1 MIHLYELR
9 ERRKMS
15 FETPLL
21 ISVKNIDLSSGLKV
35 VFSLSEKLDVS
46 KIEIRRSS
54 YDV

>member
-1 MIHLYELR
+1 
-9 ERRKMS
+9 MS

-46 KIEIRRSS
+46 KVEIRRSS
-54 YDV
+54 HDA